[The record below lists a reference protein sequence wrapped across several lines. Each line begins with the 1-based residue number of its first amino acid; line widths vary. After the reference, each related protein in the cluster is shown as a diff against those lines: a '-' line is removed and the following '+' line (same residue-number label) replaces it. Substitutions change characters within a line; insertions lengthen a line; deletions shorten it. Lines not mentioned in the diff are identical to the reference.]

1 MVIKQCLVF
10 SRMKQALLD
19 PVATINNIFFIEL
32 FVGFGS
38 EEMPQNILD
47 CDKRKLLDH
56 RGFRSSQLNKMVWY
70 QEEIR

>member
-1 MVIKQCLVF
+1 
-10 SRMKQALLD
+10 MKQALLD

-47 CDKRKLLDH
+47 CDKRNAIK
-56 RGFRSSQLNKMVWY
+56 GNC
-70 QEEIR
+70 